1 MASDSVSW
9 NIGGSMVALIVFILG
24 AAGTGFTV
32 TRAWSIFAL
41 FTLSIGYPLTWLG
54 IIVVWATRL
63 LCFG

>member
-1 MASDSVSW
+1 M
-9 NIGGSMVALIVFILG
+9 IPFIIFILG

-54 IIVVWATRL
+54 IIVVWAARL
-63 LCFG
+63 LLLGA